1 MLLHRS
7 TPIPGAADTLR
18 YLRQNEIPFALLTNG
33 GGKSEAERAAELSTL
48 LGIDIQPSILIQ
60 SHTPFTAMLDR
71 TSNKRVHFPAG
82 LRRQTVL
89 VTGAN
94 AAKAREIARGY
105 GFESVVTPAD
115 ILKACPEIFP
125 FEHLAEFYDKQ
136 QVLPLPKPIYS
147 PKSGPQELKDCLQIR
162 AALVF
167 NDPRDWAVDL
177 QLLMDLAA
185 SHRGYLGTRAVDF
198 AKRDGPKSDGPKSDG
213 SEEDKLSI
221 QVIYSNNDFV
231 WSAGFHLPRAG
242 QGAFQRAAHHLMLA
256 AGSPGLVREYSF
268 GKPHTIAYDRAERAL
283 VAQWKDTAGA
293 AKGQPL
299 KRVYM
304 VGDNPASDIAGVWKL
319 KTRINR
325 LPEAGPRWRSCLV
338 KTGVW
343 KDADGVNVKQRP
355 DAFKD
360 DVKSAVEW
368 AIKEEASGAIKE
380 EAPAATATPAAAGA
394 RSQPRPRPNPARRLR
409 R

>member
-71 TSNKRVHFPAG
+71 TATKRVNFPDG

-147 PKSGPQELKDCLQIR
+147 PKHGPQEWKDCLQIR

-177 QLLMDLAA
+177 QLLMDLAT

-198 AKRDGPKSDGPKSDG
+198 AMRNGRKND
-213 SEEDKLSI
+213 EEDKVSI

-242 QGAFQRAAHHLMLA
+242 QGAFQRAAHHLMVA
-256 AGSPGLVREYSF
+256 AAPPGRVREYSF

-293 AKGQPL
+293 AEGQPL
-299 KRVYM
+299 KRIYM
-304 VGDNPASDIAGVWKL
+304 VGDNPASDIAGVCRL
-319 KTRINR
+319 QTRMNMR
-325 LPEAGPRWRSCLV
+325 ETDPRWRSCLV
-338 KTGVW
+338 RTGVW
-343 KDADGVNVKQRP
+343 KDVDGVNPKERP
-355 DAFKD
+355 NTFQD

-368 AIKEEASGAIKE
+368 AIEEEAS
-380 EAPAATATPAAAGA
+380 AATATPAAGGA
-394 RSQPRPRPNPARRLR
+394 RSQPGPRPNPARRLR